1 MSSRPATSR
10 EPATTNGFAVTADGE
25 RWNCGGTLAFS
36 SARAA
41 LETTSKLPLPALID
55 CSGIDNLDST
65 AIALLLAWKRRA
77 TAERKTL
84 AFVQAPTALLDLA
97 KLYGVAEILFPS

>member
-1 MSSRPATSR
+1 MSGGPVTSSEPATS
-10 EPATTNGFAVTADGE
+10 GFSVVADGE
-25 RWNCGGTLAFS
+25 RWNCGGNLVFA

-41 LETTSKLPLPALID
+41 LETTSKLPVPALID
-55 CSGIDNLDST
+55 CSAIDGLDST

-84 AFVQAPTALLDLA
+84 AFARVPTALLDLA